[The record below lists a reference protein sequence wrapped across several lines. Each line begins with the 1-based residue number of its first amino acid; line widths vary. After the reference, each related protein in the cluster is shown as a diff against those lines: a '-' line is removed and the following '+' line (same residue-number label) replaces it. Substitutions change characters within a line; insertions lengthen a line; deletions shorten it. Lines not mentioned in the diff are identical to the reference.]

1 MYRLKTLEKANASVN
16 PTEFAIILIELE
28 LVESNF
34 SAFLIFK
41 SIKYFLGETLNS
53 FLKTVLK

>member
-53 FLKTVLK
+53 F